1 MSLHFVSV
9 SSPAR
14 GSSTIDAHLAVL
26 FDLAARHGSDAGD
39 PEEIYVWWG
48 GRRAANGAPAPV
60 PPDGSAPTARE
71 PERLGE
77 GETHL
82 YLTDYRSLYVAQVAE
97 LSEDDVLVADRGHV
111 PDCYRGN
118 GGVPDF
124 WLKLR
129 DVRRIVGD
137 DLLAVVEELKRL
149 RHAENGANPF
159 SLHGSA
165 THLPVRVTRT
175 DAEPL
180 FDEKQRNYLTD
191 GRLWAEFDA
200 EVGRGIGTLERE
212 LRENLFGDAAWL
224 ALDPAVRTLIAAA
237 EKRFREHRDDPAY
250 DFSIVL
256 DCFMRALE
264 AQCNFILRG
273 AVRRATNAARHA
285 RIGSRIVDLLR
296 FRPLSLREM
305 ARAIRSERDL
315 EIALRTGLDNGGWFT
330 GNLPEIMAD
339 LLEVRSPRTRVTRLD
354 RETVTRWRSQLV
366 GIGCVGILVEL
377 AATRPR

>member
-1 MSLHFVSV
+1 MHPLSSRHFVSI

-26 FDLAARHGSDAGD
+26 FDLAARHGGDAGD
-39 PEEIYVWWG
+39 PLEIYVWWG
-48 GRRAANGAPAPV
+48 GKRTSNGTPAP
-60 PPDGSAPTARE
+60 PDAISLDARK
-71 PERLGE
+71 PLGD

-82 YLTDYRSLYVAQVAE
+82 YLTDYRSLYVAHVTE
-97 LSEDDVLVADRGHV
+97 LSDDNILSSDRAHV
-111 PDCYRGN
+111 PDCYLGEGN
-118 GGVPDF
+118 APDF

-129 DVRRIVGD
+129 DLRRIVGD

-149 RHAENGANPF
+149 RHPENGAGPF
-159 SLHGSA
+159 SLHESPP
-165 THLPVRVTRT
+165 HLPMRVTRS
-175 DAEPL
+175 DDEPL
-180 FDEKQRNYLTD
+180 FDEKQRIYLTD

-200 EVGRGIGTLERE
+200 EVGRGIGPLERE

-250 DFSIVL
+250 DFAVVL
-256 DCFMRALE
+256 DCFTRALE
-264 AQCNFILRG
+264 AQCNFILRR
-273 AVRRATNAARHA
+273 AVRRATAAARHA
-285 RIGSRIVDLLR
+285 RVGSRIVDLLS

-315 EIALRTGLDNGGWFT
+315 EIALRTGLDNGVWFT
-330 GNLPEIMAD
+330 ASLPEIMAD
-339 LLEVRSPRTRVTRLD
+339 LVEVRGPRSRGTRLD

-366 GIGCVGILVEL
+366 GIGCTGILVEL
-377 AATRPR
+377 AMTRPR